1 MSNATTDSAR
11 RTLLR
16 CALGAGLLAPLAT
29 LSVAMATPS
38 NAASGERRLV
48 FVILRGGLDALS
60 AVPAIGDPAFAAAR
74 GALAPAPGS
83 ALPLDSLFALH
94 PNLAQLHAMYGRGEM
109 AVVHAVG
116 LPYRQRSHFDA
127 QQVLES
133 GSSRPWELATGWLGR
148 AQSRSASASL
158 ALATAVPLVLRGP
171 GNVDTWAPSVL
182 PEPGADL
189 VARLM
194 RMYVDDPVLAT
205 ALERARAL
213 HSDGATYG
221 AAMNVGG
228 MTGAGGGYAGF
239 VVLAKRAAEFLARP
253 GGPQV
258 AVLELGGWDTH
269 ANQAN
274 PNGPLARNLQQLDNG
289 LAALREGLLADGV
302 WGRTVVVVATEFGRE
317 VAINGTLGTDHGS
330 GGAAFVLGGP
340 VNGARVVADW
350 PGLAARDRYEGRD
363 LKTTTDL
370 RGVLKGVLGEH
381 LQIPAQR
388 LSSEIF
394 PGSEAVP
401 ALNLL
406 RA

>member
-1 MSNATTDSAR
+1 MSNTTTDPAR
-11 RTLLR
+11 RRLLQS
-16 CALGAGLLAPLAT
+16 ALGAAALAPFAT
-29 LSVAMATPS
+29 LSLAAPL
-38 NAASGERRLV
+38 NAATTERRFV

-83 ALPLDSLFALH
+83 ALPLDGLFALH
-94 PNLAQLHAMYGRGEM
+94 PNLAQLHAIYGRGEL

-133 GSSRPWELATGWLGR
+133 GSARPYELTTGWLGR

-171 GNVDTWAPSVL
+171 GHVDTWAPSVL
-182 PEPGADL
+182 PDPGADL
-189 VARLM
+189 VARLA
-194 RMYVDDPVLAT
+194 RIYADDPLLAV
-205 ALERARAL
+205 ALERARVL
-213 HSDGATYG
+213 HLDGALPG
-221 AAMNVGG
+221 AAMGDGG
-228 MTGAGGGYAGF
+228 MADGGAGYGSF
-239 VVLAKRAAEFLARP
+239 VVLAKRAAEFLVRP

-269 ANQAN
+269 ANQTN
-274 PNGPLARNLQQLDNG
+274 PNGPLARNLLQLDAG

-340 VNGARVVADW
+340 VHGGRVVADW
-350 PGLAARDRYEGRD
+350 PGLASRDRYEGRD

-370 RGVLKGVLGEH
+370 RAVLKGVLGEH
-381 LQIPAQR
+381 LQIPLQR
-388 LSSEIF
+388 LSGEIF

-401 ALNLL
+401 ALSLL
-406 RA
+406 RV

>member
-133 GSSRPWELATGWLGR
+133 GS
-148 AQSRSASASL
+148 
-158 ALATAVPLVLRGP
+158 
-171 GNVDTWAPSVL
+171 
-182 PEPGADL
+182 
-189 VARLM
+189 
-194 RMYVDDPVLAT
+194 
-205 ALERARAL
+205 
-213 HSDGATYG
+213 
-221 AAMNVGG
+221 
-228 MTGAGGGYAGF
+228 
-239 VVLAKRAAEFLARP
+239 
-253 GGPQV
+253 
-258 AVLELGGWDTH
+258 
-269 ANQAN
+269 
-274 PNGPLARNLQQLDNG
+274 
-289 LAALREGLLADGV
+289 
-302 WGRTVVVVATEFGRE
+302 
-317 VAINGTLGTDHGS
+317 
-330 GGAAFVLGGP
+330 
-340 VNGARVVADW
+340 
-350 PGLAARDRYEGRD
+350 
-363 LKTTTDL
+363 
-370 RGVLKGVLGEH
+370 
-381 LQIPAQR
+381 
-388 LSSEIF
+388 
-394 PGSEAVP
+394 
-401 ALNLL
+401 
-406 RA
+406 